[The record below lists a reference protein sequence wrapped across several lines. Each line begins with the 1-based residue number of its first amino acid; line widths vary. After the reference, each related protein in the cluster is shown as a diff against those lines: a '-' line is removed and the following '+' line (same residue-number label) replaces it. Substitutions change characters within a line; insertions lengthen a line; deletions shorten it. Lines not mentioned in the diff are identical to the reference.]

1 MTMTLTDA
9 RARLSE
15 VVDHARVNHEPV
27 YLTRRNKRIA
37 AIVSLDQLGETTNV
51 AAPAAGE
58 VDEELRARLDEISRR
73 ASRHVKPGTPPLMDV
88 DAFYSTRPPR
98 L

>member
-1 MTMTLTDA
+1 MTLTDA

-37 AIVSLDQLGETTNV
+37 AIVSLDQLGEATNV
-51 AAPAAGE
+51 AVPAARE

-73 ASRHVKPGTPPLMDV
+73 TSRHIKPGTPPLMDAG
-88 DAFYSTRPPR
+88 AFYNTRPPR